1 MLKNKNSVDT
11 SSKVLNS
18 IDTWKKTIYPKS
30 DGQNKYIQAINEYDV
45 YLVLVLLVLASLI

>member
-11 SSKVLNS
+11 SSKILNS

-30 DGQNKYIQAINEYDV
+30 DGQKKYIQAINEYDV
-45 YLVLVLLVLASLI
+45 YLAWDLQVLVSPI